1 MIKGSG
7 LGSRNIILQNQYIPE
22 LKMLL
27 YINTC
32 KCLTVLLLQQLS
44 LVYGQVIHDGEEVTG
59 MPVDIK
65 EESFLK
71 TVEFRVRSRKFRY
84 FKTFPF
90 VRQSLVV
97 L

>member
-1 MIKGSG
+1 MW
-7 LGSRNIILQNQYIPE
+7 
-22 LKMLL
+22 
-27 YINTC
+27 
-32 KCLTVLLLQQLS
+32 LTLLLLFMKHLS
-44 LVYGQVIHDGEEVTG
+44 LVYGQVIHDVEEVTS
-59 MPVDIK
+59 MLVEIE

-90 VRQSLVV
+90 LRQSLVV

>member
-1 MIKGSG
+1 
-7 LGSRNIILQNQYIPE
+7 
-22 LKMLL
+22 MLL
-27 YINTC
+27 YIHTC
-32 KCLTVLLLQQLS
+32 KCLTVLLLLMKQLS

-65 EESFLK
+65 ESFLK

-84 FKTFPF
+84 FKTCPF
-90 VRQSLVV
+90 LRQSLVV